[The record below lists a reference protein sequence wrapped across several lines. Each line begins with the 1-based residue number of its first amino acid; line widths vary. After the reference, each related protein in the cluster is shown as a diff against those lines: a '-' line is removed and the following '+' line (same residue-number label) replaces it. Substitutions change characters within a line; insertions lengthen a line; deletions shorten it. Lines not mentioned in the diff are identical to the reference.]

1 MAGNILGE
9 LLYKISADT
18 TGLNNGI
25 NASSG
30 KVQGF
35 GNKLAGMIPTA
46 LIIAAAAAAG
56 KAVLKLGTDAVET
69 ESKFGVVFSSVGE
82 QAALAVAELNKSY
95 GMARLTAQEML
106 SSTGDILSGFGFNQS
121 TALSFSTN
129 IAKISTDIASFK
141 NVQGGAAAVSEA
153 VTKAMLGEREM
164 LKTLGI
170 AILEEDVKTQML
182 KESKA
187 GMVYE
192 SERQAK
198 AAATYNLIL
207 EKSANAQGDFARTS
221 QSNANQIR
229 VFSETLKDAGATIG
243 KELQPAIGSIL
254 QSLNQT
260 FPKFIA
266 FINPMLPLFN
276 KIGDI
281 LGKAVNIVGELFEA
295 LGPVVKIM
303 AVIVDQAL
311 NIADNVITV
320 VGDAIEKGNEYNET
334 VRVSAESLLKVYEKT
349 GEASVNAA
357 QDAQIM
363 AYQLQTASTRG
374 KDLKTEIEKISEKT
388 GYSVEQVT
396 KYAESLGYA
405 TAERK
410 KELELIQDALKL
422 QLIQS
427 HIQTVYINAGKAAN
441 QAALDSAK
449 ALATQQIGSLD
460 PLEEKFLKMKAAN
473 EQLVLDQKKLH
484 ELGILENTV
493 AQQKL
498 DIEEQIK
505 TIREGVIALIKDGGS
520 ANATGTKAEA
530 DKIPILE
537 EQLALLNQIDEKK
550 EEVESEDS
558 LSWWDEYKKSIDDA
572 ASSVFTLGD
581 AMGILG
587 KAGNDA
593 LKSIGENL
601 VTGGDLWG
609 SLKDIAVNAIADI
622 LDGLGAQLGIM
633 VVTESLKLNFIGAG
647 LALAGSIAAYA
658 GAAYVRSLSDNPE
671 GSGAGNQA
679 TPPAASSSDPS
690 RSYNTGSER
699 TPIIIQMD
707 DGSKLSAFI
716 NKQIK
721 QGKIVTA

>member
-46 LIIAAAAAAG
+46 LIIAAATAAG

-106 SSTGDILSGFGFNQS
+106 SATGDILSGFGFNQS

-187 GMVYE
+187 GLVYE

-221 QSNANQIR
+221 QSNSNQIR
-229 VFSETLKDAGATIG
+229 VFGETLKDAGATIG
-243 KELQPAIGSIL
+243 KELQPAVGSIL

-311 NIADNVITV
+311 NIADSVITV

-363 AYQLQTASTRG
+363 AYQLQTASTMG

-422 QLIQS
+422 QLIQN

-441 QAALDSAK
+441 QAAVDSAK
-449 ALATQQIGSLD
+449 TITANLTAGLLGADKTWDELRKSLD
-460 PLEEKFLKMKAAN
+460 LQILSNKYLNELQGNEKRSAEDLAQIKELILQYEKGIVQLRLDGANLDASGNKKLLEELELLKEQEKAI
-473 EQLVLDQKKLH
+473 ERMGRKKD
-484 ELGILENTV
+484 
-493 AQQKL
+493 A
-498 DIEEQIK
+498 
-505 TIREGVIALIKDGGS
+505 
-520 ANATGTKAEA
+520 
-530 DKIPILE
+530 
-537 EQLALLNQIDEKK
+537 
-550 EEVESEDS
+550 VESEDS
-558 LSWWDEYKKSIDDA
+558 LSWWDEYISKLEET
-572 ASSVFTLGD
+572 ASWQNTLTSSLD
-581 AMGILG
+581 ILG
-587 KAGNDA
+587 AAGQEAFALIGESLATGKDNWTA
-593 LKSIGENL
+593 LKDVAI
-601 VTGGDLWG
+601 
-609 SLKDIAVNAIADI
+609 NAIADI
-622 LDGLGAQLGIM
+622 L
-633 VVTESLKLNFIGAG
+633 AG
-647 LALAGSIAAYA
+647 LAQQMIAQAAVNLFTNPVASVLYGAGAIAAYA
-658 GAAYVRSLSDNPE
+658 ASALVRSWATQPE

-679 TPPAASSSDPS
+679 TPPTASSSDPS
-690 RSYNTGSER
+690 RSYGTGSDR